1 VTEDDPLASLV
12 IDAAEL
18 DRSRIAA
25 ALRGRI
31 AFDRSTSAPV
41 IQSGFNDWDTN
52 QKILGFLLGRK
63 AGVLLGVS
71 DQEAVMPITVGSQ
84 TGLAPG
90 TIRPGLRGLLQQRRV
105 SQDNKGAYFLTA
117 PQVIAALDTLA
128 TRPTVERGKSTK
140 KRRLKGAPPKDR
152 ASERPSQI
160 LKQPVTVSKPHQKVK
175 QKKGGANTAKRSP
188 TALVMQLIDQ
198 GFFDSAR
205 TLSSAQKRLRD
216 KTGHQIKITT
226 LSPVFTRLL
235 RSHLFDREESD
246 EGYVYVRHSAK

>member
-71 DQEAVMPITVGSQ
+71 DQEAVMPITV
-84 TGLAPG
+84 
-90 TIRPGLRGLLQQRRV
+90 

-117 PQVIAALDTLA
+117 PQVIAALDTLVA
-128 TRPTVERGKSTK
+128 RPTVERGKPTK